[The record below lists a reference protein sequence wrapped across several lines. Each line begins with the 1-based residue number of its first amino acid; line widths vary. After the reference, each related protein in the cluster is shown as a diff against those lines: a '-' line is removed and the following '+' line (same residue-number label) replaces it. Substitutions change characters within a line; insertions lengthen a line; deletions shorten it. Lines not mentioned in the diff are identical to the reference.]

1 MYLLRILGQKGRI
14 TIPYELR
21 EKLDWQEGD
30 VITFADMPDGS
41 ITMTREFLCDYCGD
55 CSDESSKNEPPQIK
69 KEITLQE
76 CLDDLSEKDQRDALV
91 YLMTKWAA
99 NQAGI
104 GR

>member
-55 CSDESSKNEPPQIK
+55 CSNDPPKNESTQIK
-69 KEITLQE
+69 KELTLQE

-99 NQAGI
+99 NQNGI

>member
-1 MYLLRILGQKGRI
+1 MYLLKILGQKGRI
-14 TIPYELR
+14 TIPYQLR

-55 CSDESSKNEPPQIK
+55 CSNDSSKNEPIQVE
-69 KEITLQE
+69 KEPTLQE
-76 CLDDLSEKDQRDALV
+76 CLDDLSEKEQRDALV

-99 NQAGI
+99 KQAGI
-104 GR
+104 VR